1 MPNTFNNTTFS
12 TTYYDDFRDSDNYHK
27 LLFND
32 GRTLQARELTQSQTL
47 INKDIRRFADNI
59 YKEGAVIKPGGIT
72 VNDEYE
78 FVKLNTSS
86 GATPTASYL
95 GATLTG
101 ATSGIVAKVIEV
113 VASTSSDP
121 STLYVEYTD
130 LNGGTQLRFTPGE
143 TLTISGLDDVVVQ
156 TTDTTADPAVGPG
169 TQANIGDSIYYV
181 KGHFVFCPRQS
192 FVVDKYNNNADDG
205 LVLKVIEDVITTA
218 DDTGLFD
225 NSGGTPNLSAP
236 GADRYRIRLVLDV
249 LSNMDSDTN
258 FIQIANI
265 FDGSVTN
272 IIDENDAY
280 NIPDEMVSQRI
291 KENSGDY
298 LIKPYSLKFELDS
311 ASTSTQLDAVLGE
324 GIAVIQGHRVTN
336 QFNQTFTIPRAQDTE
351 TETNEQ
357 IATSFG
363 NFVKVTTGQGSDSGD
378 ILGLPNINV
387 LQQFNLYTGASLGG
401 AQAGKARIRAVTE
414 DGAVGFKFHLVDID
428 LDPGVNFRNIKSIGD
443 SANGKHFDIVQEDSK
458 SVIHEPD
465 KNDLLFP
472 TPYIR
477 PNNFA
482 DISLTTQQFF
492 TGTTNGSGALTIT
505 VTDTSN
511 EVFDNTADLLVVRTA
526 GGPDTS
532 FTISSG
538 GTGSTTIAFAGL
550 DNSTSY
556 DILAYVKK
564 ATNVAS
570 RTKTLTTSTVT
581 GVSSS
586 TDSDGNTVFSL
597 GQPDIYKLDSVRI
610 ASSAGNDVKGRFEL
624 DNGQRDNFYDIGRLV
639 LKGGQTAPSTIYAK
653 FRHFEHGATGEFF
666 SAKSYTGQIDYQDV
680 YSYRKNDATVI
691 NLNDVLDFRAVKN
704 TSGTFSGGDARVHF
718 LPQPTDT
725 VEADVTYYLPRRDV
739 ITANKDGEFSYIQGL
754 SSFEPLFPQI
764 QPESMLLY
772 NIELNPFTLHDS
784 DMSVIREEHRRYT
797 MRDIEQIDRRVD
809 NLEETTALTLLET
822 DLSNINV
829 LDSTGVVRA
838 KSGFFVDNFE
848 TQRFSDVENTGY
860 RASID
865 PLNSTLR
872 PGFYSNNIRLTYDSD
887 NSSNTIR
894 VGNTVMLKHTEQPF
908 LKNEEATG
916 TINVNP
922 FGILVSDGMLT
933 LSPASADWYDTE
945 TKQVV
950 TDGGTIVKKVRMNAR
965 FDFDRFRSPGQYF
978 DWAYN
983 WGGKTF
989 TVNNSTNLRQLK
1001 RQGLKTGDFFLK
1013 GKTITETRKET
1024 VNERE
1029 LNHEYTPFIKSQLVY
1044 FKAEGLRP
1052 NTRVFAY
1059 FDDRDVS
1066 SWVRQQSSFVEH
1078 GSTTTDYGNQYNTA
1092 SEYPFSGGPST
1103 LTTDATGKIIGSFF
1117 IPNTD
1122 TIRFETGVK
1131 EFKLLDIPV
1140 NSGQEFVFGFGN
1152 SLSRAS
1158 AKFTATGIIP
1168 KEQENTVV
1176 YKTVYVA
1183 VSSQSNKSRGRE
1195 ARYYV
1200 DTKGNIRRTYSRY
1213 KTSGRSVFAASGRTF
1228 GSRAQIKNSSEF
1240 KNANIKN
1247 TSGR

>member
-12 TTYYDDFRDSDNYHK
+12 TTYHDDFKDSDNFHR

-47 INKDIRRFADNI
+47 MNQDMRRFADNI

-72 VNDEYE
+72 INDEYE
-78 FVKLNTSS
+78 FIKLNTTS

-95 GATLTG
+95 SATLTG

-113 VASTSSDP
+113 VASTASDP
-121 STLYVEYTD
+121 STLYIEYTD

-156 TTDTTADPAVGPG
+156 TTNTSTDPAVGIG

-181 KGHFVFCPRQS
+181 KGHFVFCPKQA
-192 FVVDKYNNNADDG
+192 FVVSKYRRDADNG
-205 LVLKVIEDVITTA
+205 LVLKVIEDVITTT

-258 FIQIANI
+258 FIRIANI
-265 FDGSVTN
+265 LDGSVTK

-280 NIPDEMVSQRI
+280 NIPDEMVSERI

-311 ASTSTQLDAVLGE
+311 ASTATQLDAVLGD
-324 GIAVIQGHRVTN
+324 GIAVIQGHRVTT
-336 QFNQTFTIPRAQDTE
+336 QFNSTFTIPRAQDTE

-363 NFVKVTTGQGSDSGD
+363 NFVKVTTGQSSDSGD

-387 LQQFNLYTGASLGG
+387 LQRMNLHTGADLGG

-414 DGAVGFKFHLVDID
+414 DGSVGFKFHLFDVD
-428 LDPGVNFRNIKSIGD
+428 LNPGVSFRTIKSIGD
-443 SANGKHFDIVQEDSK
+443 SADGGKHFNIVQENSV
-458 SVIHEPD
+458 SVIHETD

-482 DISLTTQQFF
+482 NISLTTQQFF

-505 VTDTSN
+505 VTDTTN
-511 EVFDNTADLLVVRTA
+511 EVFDNTADLLVVRKA

-550 DNSTSY
+550 DNSIAY
-556 DILAYVKK
+556 DIYAYVKK
-564 ATNVAS
+564 ASNVAS
-570 RTKTLTTSTVT
+570 RTKTLATTTVT

-610 ASSAGNDVKGRFEL
+610 ASSAGNDVKGRFQL

-666 SAKSYTGQIDYQDV
+666 SAKSYTGQVDYQDV

-691 NLNDVLDFRAVKN
+691 NLNDVLDFRPVKN
-704 TSGTFSGGDARVHF
+704 TSGTFATGDARVHF

-725 VEADVTYYLPRRDV
+725 VEADVTYYLPRRDT
-739 ITANKDGEFSYIQGL
+739 ITANKEGEFFYTQGL
-754 SSFEPLFPQI
+754 SSFEPLFPQT
-764 QPESMLLY
+764 PADDMLLY
-772 NIELNPFTLHDS
+772 NIELNPFTLSDS
-784 DMSVIREEHRRYT
+784 DMTVVREEHRRYT
-797 MRDIEQIDRRVD
+797 MSDIEQIDKRVD
-809 NLEETTALTLLET
+809 NLEETTALTLLEA

-838 KSGFFVDNFE
+838 KTGFFVDNFE
-848 TQRFSDVENTGY
+848 NQLFSDVENDGY

-872 PGFYSNNIRLTYDSD
+872 PSFYLNNIRLTYDSD
-887 NSSNTIR
+887 NSSNTIKK
-894 VGNTVMLKHTEQPF
+894 GNTVMLNHTQQP
-908 LKNEEATG
+908 LIKNEEATG

-922 FGILVSDGMLT
+922 FGILVADGMLT
-933 LSPASADWYDTE
+933 LSPSSADWYDPE
-945 TKQVV
+945 IKQVV
-950 TDGGTIVKKVRMNAR
+950 TDGGTITKKVKTNAR
-965 FDFDRFRSPGQYF
+965 FSFDRFRSPGQYF

-983 WGGKTF
+983 WGGKTY
-989 TVNNSTNLRQLK
+989 TVGQSEFGSGILRQRR
-1001 RQGLKTGDFFLK
+1001 RQGLGSSDVFLK
-1013 GKTITETRKET
+1013 GKTVTETRKET
-1024 VNERE
+1024 VNNRE
-1029 LNHEYTPFIKSQLVY
+1029 LNIEYTPFIKSTLVY

-1078 GSTTTDYGNQYNTA
+1078 GSTTTDYGNTYNTA
-1092 SEYPFSGGPST
+1092 TQYPFSGGPST

-1122 TIRFETGVK
+1122 AIRFETGVR
-1131 EFKLLDIPV
+1131 ELKLLDIAV

-1158 AKFTATGIIP
+1158 GKFTANGIIP
-1168 KEQENTVV
+1168 KEQERITV
-1176 YKTVYVA
+1176 YKTTYVA
-1183 VSSQSNKSRGRE
+1183 QGPAKSQGNDRE
-1195 ARYYV
+1195 
-1200 DTKGNIRRTYSRY
+1200 RTYYINSKNEIVSTTGKRFVTQTDAGIKKKTMSKSQINRY
-1213 KTSGRSVFAASGRTF
+1213 ASDLGL
-1228 GSRAQIKNSSEF
+1228 K
-1240 KNANIKN
+1240 
-1247 TSGR
+1247 